1 MTKHTILGAIAG
13 DVFGSIYEFNNIK
26 TVDFNLLDNST
37 RYTDDTILTIAVA
50 DAVLNGLEF
59 NKTIAN
65 YARKYPNTYGPG
77 FVRWFNSKDLTPNNS
92 FGNGSAM
99 RVSSIGFAFK
109 NIDEV
114 LIKAKESALASH
126 AHHEAVR
133 GAQAIASC
141 VFLANIGESKPSI
154 KKFVENTFNYNLDFT
169 IDEVRD
175 DYSFSATCQDTV
187 PHAIV
192 AFLDSEDYE
201 SAIKLAISL
210 GGDSD
215 TIACMTGGIAMA
227 YYKTLPKQLADFVL
241 AKLPEEFKSIISLY
255 DQFVCY

>member
-1 MTKHTILGAIAG
+1 MKRHTILGAIAG
-13 DVFGSIYEFNNIK
+13 DVFGSVYEFDNIK
-26 TVDFNLLDNST
+26 TVDFNLLNNSS

-59 NKTIAN
+59 NKTIAK

-77 FVRWFNSKDLTPNNS
+77 FIKWFNSPDLTPNNS

-99 RVSSIGFAFK
+99 RVSPIGFAFK
-109 NIDEV
+109 SINEV
-114 LIKAKESALASH
+114 LIKAEESALASH
-126 AHHEAVR
+126 AHHEAVK

-141 VFLANIGESKPSI
+141 VFLAKIGKSKPSI
-154 KKFVENTFNYNLDFT
+154 KKFVENTFNYDLDFT
-169 IDEVRD
+169 IDKVRD

-192 AFLDSEDYE
+192 AFLDSVDYE

-215 TIACMTGGIAMA
+215 TIACMTGGIAAA
-227 YYKTLPKQLADFVL
+227 YYKDLPKELADFVL
-241 AKLPEEFKSIISLY
+241 ARLPKEFRSIISLY
-255 DQFVCY
+255 DQFVIQ